1 MDSEEEQKVA
11 WTPDIIGPIFKHR
24 QNVTL
29 REALNAHRDDM
40 CTRMMATFVADELI
54 YETDLSKKSFR
65 KFKSV
70 IALIDVTRLFNGY
83 EKFASA
89 HNGGSYALFEL
100 LNRYMGVMIEEVY
113 TSMGDVVKF
122 SQDGLLVVWKVSR
135 NEFISRMVYNVIL
148 CGQKIQDAVGIVKNS
163 IFAPKVDVVVATGE
177 VIFSVIGCDSARQ
190 YIIAGS
196 PIEELKLARRICLP
210 GDLVL
215 STSAWEY
222 CAPTQYEYVIK
233 DSSNVKIIKVL
244 GPPVEPPKHSTTLN
258 VELPSL
264 HRRRS
269 TVTTEVTETIS
280 EPSMY
285 TEMNEMPFR
294 ARVSV
299 IDAYRRRLGNVL
311 KTYMLKPVL
320 KEIDNEEPLE
330 YLTEVRNVTVVSV
343 NIVPGKCSIYE
354 LISLVD
360 EAFKTI
366 QSIIEHYS
374 GCINMINL
382 FDKDV
387 LFSLSYGVSEYR
399 NEEDDESN
407 AKNAIFSAWQ
417 IMNDIK
423 SLGGVKGVSIG
434 LSSGMAFC
442 GVIGHTVRRQYM
454 IFGTPVDKAISLM
467 LISHDK
473 VSCDYEA
480 YSDSLL
486 SKHKFRSRGIKTLR
500 RFGKCFVYD
509 FINSPSEEETM
520 SNLEYCYPILDRF
533 QELEYFKDILDE
545 IGVVGRSYSGMLIE
559 GPERSGKSRLLDAFI
574 TIVRNRQIKVIQ
586 LALHPSY
593 NEKAYAVLYHVF
605 IQLFD
610 ATNCHTIYDR
620 EKAVS
625 AHLADILEPDDFCYL
640 NCIMR
645 VCFPLSKGYCEDTD
659 WKRHTKTIE
668 IFEHILHKISGRVCI
683 LLDDVQFMDLLSW
696 QFFAVALSNV
706 NVVLVVTLV
715 EPISWDNLTQ
725 IEAGICQDKRLMSRT
740 LTGLD
745 SKYIAAFACQFLN
758 VQAIPKSLEKVL
770 KKRGKTAISW
780 CEAFLMSTIQVRALN
795 FISISPTAVSQ
806 YDLVF
811 PDNSLLVKIPAY
823 LTPEELA
830 PPLHWSQMSSLNICV
845 TSDRP
850 TGFIASNRDV
860 TGLRIDIYNR
870 MNSYEQ
876 DFIKCA
882 SAMGTVFMR
891 HVVENAMVNSSPLY
905 TKKGRL
911 RILQCA
917 MIQRKYFHADDSVYY
932 LFKKRKTFSNMHH
945 LVTCDCQSSR
955 IFMDKTL
962 PHYAYC
968 KILEFTRRSYRKL
981 LYDILAPHEKEDYHS
996 KAVTF
1001 FEREA
1006 QRCSTCGGGS
1016 FVNLFSAEVSKVP
1029 VLLLFFLAAFERF
1042 PSSQSTN
1049 GFSRNSE
1056 LLHRKVTSW
1065 NRPDR
1070 VGMESRRSIFVAENN
1085 GGDKKK
1091 DVNIRRISVLPVHIE
1106 LDDDDSGV
1114 SSEPGKEGYTT
1125 DYTRK
1130 QKRGAVSSSGTA
1142 VDDLWDSRLKE
1153 FSYINYRNCRCNEVT
1168 SYVFW
1173 KLRHHIERS
1182 KDFEKLMKLMI
1193 EYTAALIQTAQPLF
1207 ATKFL
1212 AVAITHLE
1220 VLKIKEHVALEAPD
1234 SDSDKG
1240 KTLILMGDAY
1250 VAYGNYSQASK
1261 FYIEAVSM
1269 RTELLHTAKAVCY
1282 RSIVESLKHRMR
1294 GFPNYNVNKIT
1305 GVQAVYNFQVAVY
1318 LHRLATIYMLQNQ
1331 AKIAKLTI
1339 LQSIRAAFEC
1349 VGGFVEKGRIYLT
1362 ALEIFQ
1368 KFEGNEF
1375 IEPLEKLMV
1384 TLIDEQSHWKS
1395 PEAIVVAATVFQT
1408 MFNSRILQG
1417 KLSEGIEIGI
1427 KILKICNAL
1436 HITKIKLDVLPLLI
1450 ELTIW
1455 TKHLN
1460 EAADLLQELYASS
1473 KEDTDYSA
1481 ITWYHALCLECILD
1495 AGMIVKSY
1503 RSCFNFYLSTYASK
1517 FKSCVLR
1524 DPQSFSRLVTC
1535 LAIWQLRMNMVVN
1548 EALVEDVDEYTEGIN
1563 YDNFSQIYN
1572 CVKGLECYMLI
1583 LKRRINIKRSSD
1595 LFDRVHNIKTLI
1607 KIVQESSNHAKFVKP
1622 FLHLLQA
1629 YMELL
1634 RGRKGPCHNY
1644 LHTAHKC
1651 ATSQG
1656 NKMILAWIEQN
1667 KRTWKEANF
1676 NNMAQYWV
1684 EHVGAEDAIRWQE
1697 IHKFGM
1703 NAWSTI
1709 MFPLPVPDSTV

>member
-1 MDSEEEQKVA
+1 
-11 WTPDIIGPIFKHR
+11 
-24 QNVTL
+24 
-29 REALNAHRDDM
+29 
-40 CTRMMATFVADELI
+40 
-54 YETDLSKKSFR
+54 
-65 KFKSV
+65 
-70 IALIDVTRLFNGY
+70 
-83 EKFASA
+83 
-89 HNGGSYALFEL
+89 
-100 LNRYMGVMIEEVY
+100 
-113 TSMGDVVKF
+113 
-122 SQDGLLVVWKVSR
+122 
-135 NEFISRMVYNVIL
+135 MVYNVIL
-148 CGQKIQDAVGIVKNS
+148 CGQKIQDSVTIVKNS

-177 VIFSVIGCDSARQ
+177 VIFSVIGCDSARH

-233 DSSNVKIIKVL
+233 DSCNVKIIKVL
-244 GPPVEPPKHSTTLN
+244 GPPVEPQKQTTTLN

-269 TVTTEVTETIS
+269 TVTPEVTETIS
-280 EPSMY
+280 EASMY
-285 TEMNEMPFR
+285 TEMNEIPFR

-299 IDAYRRRLGNVL
+299 IDAYRRRLGNLL

-330 YLTEVRNVTVVSV
+330 YLTEVRNITVVSV

-366 QSIIEHYS
+366 QRYSIIENYS

-382 FDKDV
+382 FDKDI
-387 LFSLSYGVSEYR
+387 LFSLSYGVNEYR
-399 NEEDDESN
+399 NENDEESN

-423 SLGGVKGVSIG
+423 SLAGVKGVSIG

-442 GVIGHTVRRQYM
+442 GVIGHAVRRQYM

-559 GPERSGKSRLLDAFI
+559 GPERSGKSRLLDAFV

-586 LALHPSY
+586 LVLHPSY

-610 ATNCHTIYDR
+610 ATNCYTIYDR

-625 AHLADILEPDDFCYL
+625 THLADILEPEDFCYL

-668 IFEHILHKISGRVCI
+668 IFEQILHKISGRVCI

-696 QFFAVALSNV
+696 QFFSVALSNV

-745 SKYIAAFACQFLN
+745 SKFIAAFACQFLN

-795 FISISPTAVSQ
+795 FITISPTAVSQ

-882 SAMGTVFMR
+882 SAMAVAEMI
-891 HVVENAMVNSSPLY
+891 
-905 TKKGRL
+905 RL

-955 IFMDKTL
+955 IFMEKTL

-1001 FEREA
+1001 LEREA

-1016 FVNLFSAEVSKVP
+1016 FVNLFSAESM
-1029 VLLLFFLAAFERF
+1029 
-1042 PSSQSTN
+1042 N
-1049 GFSRNSE
+1049 GLPRNSE

-1065 NRPDR
+1065 NRSEKF
-1070 VGMESRRSIFVAENN
+1070 GMESRRSIFVAENN

-1091 DVNIRRISVLPVHIE
+1091 DVNIRRISILPVHIE
-1106 LDDDDSGV
+1106 LEDDDSGM

-1125 DYTRK
+1125 DYSRK
-1130 QKRGAVSSSGTA
+1130 QKRGAVSSSGTT
-1142 VDDLWDSRLKE
+1142 VDDLWDNRLKE

-1173 KLRHHIERS
+1173 KLRHHIERC
-1182 KDFEKLMKLMI
+1182 KDFEKLVKLMI
-1193 EYTAALIQTAQPLF
+1193 EYTAALLQTAQPLF

-1212 AVAITHLE
+1212 AAAITHLE

-1261 FYIEAVSM
+1261 FYTEAVSM
-1269 RTELLHTAKAVCY
+1269 RTELLNTAKAVCY
-1282 RSIVESLKHRMR
+1282 RSIVESLKHRVR
-1294 GFPNYNVNKIT
+1294 GFPDYNVNKIT
-1305 GVQAVYNFQVAVY
+1305 GEQAVYNFEVAVY
-1318 LHRLATIYMLQNQ
+1318 LHRLATVYMNQ

-1375 IEPLEKLMV
+1375 IEPLEKLMITV
-1384 TLIDEQSHWKS
+1384 IDEQLHWKS
-1395 PEAIVVAATVFQT
+1395 AEAIVVAATVFQT
-1408 MFNSRILQG
+1408 TFNSSVSNLLVARILQG
-1417 KLSEGIEIGI
+1417 KLSDGIEIGI

-1460 EAADLLQELYASS
+1460 EAVDLLQELYSSS
-1473 KEDTDYSA
+1473 KEDTDHSA

-1503 RSCFNFYLSTYASK
+1503 RSCFNFYLTT
-1517 FKSCVLR
+1517 F
-1524 DPQSFSRLVTC
+1524 
-1535 LAIWQLRMNMVVN
+1535 
-1548 EALVEDVDEYTEGIN
+1548 G
-1563 YDNFSQIYN
+1563 
-1572 CVKGLECYMLI
+1572 
-1583 LKRRINIKRSSD
+1583 
-1595 LFDRVHNIKTLI
+1595 
-1607 KIVQESSNHAKFVKP
+1607 
-1622 FLHLLQA
+1622 
-1629 YMELL
+1629 
-1634 RGRKGPCHNY
+1634 
-1644 LHTAHKC
+1644 
-1651 ATSQG
+1651 
-1656 NKMILAWIEQN
+1656 
-1667 KRTWKEANF
+1667 TW
-1676 NNMAQYWV
+1676 
-1684 EHVGAEDAIRWQE
+1684 
-1697 IHKFGM
+1697 
-1703 NAWSTI
+1703 
-1709 MFPLPVPDSTV
+1709 L